1 MPDDLIEAGQVLGND
16 GAFQA
21 DWLDTAFPGDE
32 HKELRENAV
41 LKDTKD
47 VRSMARRV
55 VDSQSQIGKL
65 TGGRDFAIL
74 PNEHS
79 TPEEITAFHT
89 KMGRPKTAAEYGYGE
104 AEGANKEYA
113 EKISNALHAA
123 GASKSVADVLL
134 KAQNEWVAEQKA
146 KQEVENKIA
155 DAKGDKAIRDHF
167 GSTYDAEMANA
178 RLTIT
183 ALATKV
189 SAEYAQELSEAV
201 KYEPNTAKFLALV
214 GGLVA
219 EDPGL
224 KSATGS
230 ANFSPT
236 DARAKASELRNDPY
250 FLSEQPTGPD
260 GNLMPRNKIKH
271 DALIKEIDDLT
282 KMATQ

>member
-1 MPDDLIEAGQVLGND
+1 MDGIEAGQVLGDD

-32 HKELRENAV
+32 HKELRENAI

-55 VDSQSQIGKL
+55 VDKESQIGKL

-89 KMGRPKTAAEYGYGE
+89 KMGRPGTPAEYEYGKIEGANPKFVEKMEAALHTAGVSKTAAAAIAQAYGE
-104 AEGANKEYA
+104 FGTE
-113 EKISNALHAA
+113 NA
-123 GASKSVADVLL
+123 ASEATE
-134 KAQNEWVAEQKA
+134 A
-146 KQEVENKIA
+146 KIA
-155 DAKGDKAIRDHF
+155 DAKADKAIRDHF

-178 RLTIT
+178 NLAIT
-183 ALATKV
+183 ALALPID
-189 SAEYAQELSEAV
+189 AEYAKQLFEDV
-201 KYEPNTAKFLALV
+201 KYDLNAAKFLAKI

-250 FLSEQPTGPD
+250 FLSEQPTGSD
-260 GNLMPRNKIKH
+260 GNLMPRNKAKH

>member
-1 MPDDLIEAGQVLGND
+1 MPDEAIEAGQVLGDD

-21 DWLDTAFPGDE
+21 DWLDNAFPGDE

-79 TPEEITAFHT
+79 TPEEKDDFHT
-89 KMGRPKTAAEYGYGE
+89 KLGRPKTSAEYEYSKI
-104 AEGANKEYA
+104 EGADPKFV
-113 EKISNALHAA
+113 EKMEAALHAS
-123 GASKSVADVLL
+123 GVSKTASEAIA
-134 KAQNEWVAEQKA
+134 KAYGEFG
-146 KQEVENKIA
+146 VEHAASEATEDKIA
-155 DAKGDKAIRDHF
+155 DAKADKAIRDHF
-167 GSTYDAEMANA
+167 GSTYDAEMTNANLA
-178 RLTIT
+178 IT
-183 ALATKV
+183 ALALPIDV
-189 SAEYAQELSEAV
+189 EYAKQLSEDV
-201 KYEPNTAKFLALV
+201 KYDLNAAKFLAKI

-260 GNLMPRNKIKH
+260 GKLMPRNKLKH

-282 KMATQ
+282 KMATG